1 MILFCL
7 LWTCVFTAV
16 HMKPST
22 FCEKSQ
28 YLVNGICCE
37 KCSPGTKLVTDCSED
52 RETQCESCQE
62 GEFQSSWNHDKYCHQ
77 HKYCDP
83 NLHLKIQEEGSLK
96 EDTICICTDGFHC
109 TSPECDSC
117 SSHSSCPLGFGV
129 KLIGTSS
136 TDTICERCKKGF
148 FSNVSSASEKCLPW
162 TRCKASGLVEI
173 QEGTDKTDVLCQDGP
188 KSRTGLLVLIPI
200 IVGIFFVIIGLFHWK
215 CLGFKEPKNK
225 VLQQEALGTLHPRG
239 NPQENEEDP
248 LPVQET
254 LLRGQPVTQ
263 EDGKDSRISEQEGQ

>member
-7 LWTCVFTAV
+7 LGACVFTAV
-16 HMKPST
+16 HMKPSIS
-22 FCEKSQ
+22 CEANQ

-37 KCSPGTKLVTDCSED
+37 KCSPGTKLVADCSEVT
-52 RETQCESCQE
+52 ETQCEPCQE
-62 GEFQSSWNHDKYCHQ
+62 GEFQSSQNHDKYCHQ

-83 NLHLKIQEEGSLK
+83 NMHLKIQVEGSSEK
-96 EDTICICTDGFHC
+96 DTICICTDDFHC
-109 TSPECDSC
+109 ATPECESC
-117 SSHSSCPLGFGV
+117 NSHSPCPPGFGV
-129 KLIGTSS
+129 KTAGTGSA
-136 TDTICERCKKGF
+136 DTVCERCEKGF
-148 FSNVSSASEKCLPW
+148 FSNVSSTSEKCHPW
-162 TRCKASGLVEI
+162 TRCKATGLVEI

-188 KSRTGLLVLIPI
+188 KSRMGLVVLIPI
-200 IVGIFFVIIGLFHWK
+200 AAVIFFVIIGLLHWR

-225 VLQQEALGTLHPRG
+225 VLQAENMGLKQ
-239 NPQENEEDP
+239 PQEIDEEP